1 MYQYAIELETLVL
14 PYACLWFLYTH
25 PWEVKT
31 PSSLAITVRSD
42 GYSLSWFYKGK
53 RVAHRSRWC
62 LLQVC
67 AEQKKQEEGK
77 TVYILVVDDD
87 RFANALVQFVLSK
100 EGYEV
105 ETTDNPRGALLMI
118 EKREPDLL
126 ILDVTMPYI
135 NGFEFS
141 AKLREEGYEIPLIF
155 MTAQDTI
162 EAKLQGFNIGADDYI
177 CKPYN
182 HQELVARVQ
191 AVLRRIKKHALV
203 GNQSIRAGQMEL
215 FPAELKVVVDGR
227 TPVTLT
233 PTEAHVL
240 RVLMSNSGQV
250 VNRDQLLVEVWND
263 NENNS
268 NIVDVY
274 VRRLRMK
281 LEVDAEKPQH
291 ILSVRGIGYKFNAK

>member
-1 MYQYAIELETLVL
+1 
-14 PYACLWFLYTH
+14 
-25 PWEVKT
+25 
-31 PSSLAITVRSD
+31 
-42 GYSLSWFYKGK
+42 
-53 RVAHRSRWC
+53 
-62 LLQVC
+62 LQVC

-105 ETTDNPRGALLMI
+105 ETTDNPRGAMLMI

-191 AVLRRIKKHALV
+191 AVLRRIKKHALI

-215 FPAELKVVVDGR
+215 FPAELKVVVDDR
-227 TPVTLT
+227 APVTLT
-233 PTEAHVL
+233 PTETHVL

-291 ILSVRGIGYKFNAK
+291 ILSVRGIGYKFIAK